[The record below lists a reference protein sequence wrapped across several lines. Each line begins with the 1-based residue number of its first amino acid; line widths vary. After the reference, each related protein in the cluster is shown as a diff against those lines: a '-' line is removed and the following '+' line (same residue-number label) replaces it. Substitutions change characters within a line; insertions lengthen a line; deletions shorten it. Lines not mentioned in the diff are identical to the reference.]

1 MLESVY
7 MIPIP
12 YNPIIVLRV
21 TSHGEV
27 IANRNNLGND
37 LRIVVVT
44 DDKTYQE
51 ESAGIPYSGKVE

>member
-1 MLESVY
+1 
-7 MIPIP
+7 MIPMP

-21 TSHGEV
+21 TSHGEI
-27 IANRNNLGND
+27 IANANNIGND

-51 ESAGIPYSGKVE
+51 EAAGWAFSGKVE

>member
-1 MLESVY
+1 MTP
-7 MIPIP
+7 MP

-27 IANRNNLGND
+27 IANQNNIGND

>member
-1 MLESVY
+1 M
-7 MIPIP
+7 PA
-12 YNPIIVLRV
+12 NPIIVLRV
-21 TSHGEV
+21 TSHGE
-27 IANRNNLGND
+27 IIGNQNNIGND